1 MRLLGTKKL
10 SIYLRDLLIKNQFSL
25 VEHSFIQIKPLSVQ
39 IRKTNENLIFTS
51 QNAVK
56 IAFSNSKIKPLL
68 EGKKYFCV
76 GEKTKCILEENG
88 QKVIKKAQNSAELA
102 HFLEKNYKNE
112 AFSFLCGKRRRLEIE
127 SFFYTNNSNSEVVEI
142 YDTLLTSKTF
152 NSKFDGILFFS
163 PSAVLSFF
171 QTNLWNPK
179 THGFCIGK
187 TTASALENYTKN
199 FSIAKEP
206 NEMEVFL
213 SIYNYYKTT
222 V

>member
-39 IRKTNENLIFTS
+39 IRITNENLIFTS

-179 THGFCIGK
+179 AHGFCIGK